1 MYLPHKLFIVKTSR
15 QTNLGFH
22 VNSKSYVLGF
32 ATHKDAHRISQQV
45 SPKSTLQLHTPDNKS
60 VTFGVVS
67 LKKQQK
73 PKRAKYKIIETNLD
87 DFMILPMRQ
96 NIGIIISM
104 EIIGSVHDAFT
115 FNSIIIDP
123 LYVLE

>member
-1 MYLPHKLFIVKTSR
+1 MYLPNKLYVVKTSKR
-15 QTNLGFH
+15 TNLGFH

-32 ATHKDAHRISQQV
+32 AIQDDAKRISQQV
-45 SPKSTLQLHTPDNKS
+45 SPKSALILHAPQEQS

-67 LKKQQK
+67 LQKQRK
-73 PKRAKYKIIETNLD
+73 PKHAKYKIIETTLD
-87 DFMILPMRQ
+87 DFMILPMRE
-96 NIGIIISM
+96 NIGIIIST
-104 EIIGSVHDAFT
+104 EIIGSVQNTFL

>member
-1 MYLPHKLFIVKTSR
+1 MYLPNKLYVVKTSKY
-15 QTNLGFH
+15 TNLGFH
-22 VNSKSYVLGF
+22 VNSKSYVLAF
-32 ATHKDAHRISQQV
+32 PTPQDAHKISQHV
-45 SPKSTLQLHTPDNKS
+45 SPQSNLHLCSPTHNS
-60 VTFGVVS
+60 VTFGIVS
-67 LKKQQK
+67 LQKKHK
-73 PKRAKYKIIETNLD
+73 PKRAKYKIIETTLD

-104 EIIGSVHDAFT
+104 ELIGNVKDAFT